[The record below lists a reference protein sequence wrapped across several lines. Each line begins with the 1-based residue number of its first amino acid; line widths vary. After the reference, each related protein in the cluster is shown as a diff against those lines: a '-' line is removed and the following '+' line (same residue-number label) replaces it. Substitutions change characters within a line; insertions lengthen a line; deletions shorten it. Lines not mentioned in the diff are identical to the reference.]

1 MKSPKNGKKRRK
13 KKETTLERTSSNTFF
28 ILGECWK
35 GLSPPI
41 SETEIV
47 AKWYTCIFKAKKK
60 TYLYIGRA
68 TRFLNDEGGLIT
80 TLEIDCLKQKLD
92 VTNNVLKQ
100 GQQDIGIFV
109 VKDVIC
115 GPLQMFPLQCS
126 RWECPKY
133 TKIYFLFEKAKKD
146 DREQLYNHFVCSM
159 LKEINSKWDQ
169 NFGHC
174 FPFLSL
180 NLNCKIFGNYAEKI
194 IFNYST
200 GSSNYSALNV

>member
-80 TLEIDCLKQKLD
+80 TLEIDCLKQKLG

-133 TKIYFLFEKAKKD
+133 TK
-146 DREQLYNHFVCSM
+146 
-159 LKEINSKWDQ
+159 INSKWDQ